1 MLYNKLIPNRYR
13 AQYAR
18 NQGQSFSEE
27 RCSGRST
34 AIALEAIAKAI
45 RNPQQW
51 VSVIDHYFNAS
62 QITHVN
68 LAREAMDM
76 ADQLNL
82 QFFERDRNLIRSCHM
97 TPNQLELK

>member
-1 MLYNKLIPNRYR
+1 MMYNRLVSNAHRTL
-13 AQYAR
+13 YAR
-18 NQGQSFSEE
+18 NQGQPFPEE

-51 VSVIDHYFNAS
+51 VSVINHYFNAS